1 MVTEFCGT
9 PAPQVVSQPALPP
22 TGSLGF
28 PIHKETLE
36 SDRVWEA
43 FWDWSAPSAGDLG
56 ALRRGLFLARA
67 PGVVERGGN
76 RGSQIGS
83 TLVEREG
90 GGTASS
96 SRPVNHSLL
105 WRRGAGP
112 LSPAWQGVAT
122 WPVPPGS
129 LDWRW
134 GGGRRRASLPPP
146 LAHSGPNQSLATC
159 WVGTSGSWRTAGCR
173 GGGVEG
179 RKARGWGGPAGP
191 SQPCLLVNPVWG
203 GAQGT
208 H

>member
-1 MVTEFCGT
+1 MGPQLLRLSLSLPPPPQLELWGFVYTKRPWRVTE
-9 PAPQVVSQPALPP
+9 
-22 TGSLGF
+22 
-28 PIHKETLE
+28 
-36 SDRVWEA
+36 RVWEA
-43 FWDWSAPSAGDLG
+43 FWDWSAPSAGGLG

-90 GGTASS
+90 GGAASS

-134 GGGRRRASLPPP
+134 GGGHRASLPLPWPILVPTRTWLLVGWEP
-146 LAHSGPNQSLATC
+146 LAAGEQLAA
-159 WVGTSGSWRTAGCR
+159 VGVG
-173 GGGVEG
+173 
-179 RKARGWGGPAGP
+179 
-191 SQPCLLVNPVWG
+191 
-203 GAQGT
+203 
-208 H
+208 